1 MPDIQERPDT
11 TRVPLLDLLRV
22 AAVGAVILYHYGFW
36 GPASHGVPQVAMPYL
51 APVAQYGFL
60 GVPVFFAISGFVI
73 AYSAEGRTPIGFAIA
88 RFSRIY
94 PTFVI
99 CMTLTF
105 LATLLVGHAYFQVT
119 WGQWFANLFIAA
131 PMFGQPYM
139 DDAYWSLVIE
149 VVFYAWIALFLAW
162 GIFPRRIDLL
172 IMAWIAITFVNELT
186 VDLPIIEKVFM
197 ADDSGFFA
205 VGLLIYEHYRGR
217 RDMRLYSLLTL
228 AMGTAAFQA
237 VHKLERLGVHTHG
250 SFDPGVVTAI
260 CIISLGTV
268 FAATRVKSLP
278 LPAGFVAAAGGITYP
293 LYLLHL
299 QLGYVILLST
309 TAHPNALS
317 TMLIVA
323 GMALLA
329 WFVWRFLE
337 RPAHNFVKRR
347 LTMLASRYGWPS
359 RLDRAGEARPVPHG
373 VAAPVGAGGIA
384 NH

>member
-1 MPDIQERPDT
+1 MPSAPRLPDS
-11 TRVPLLDLLRV
+11 TRVPVLDLLRL

-36 GPASHGVPQVAMPYL
+36 GTASHDVQKVALPYL

-105 LATLLVGHAYFQVT
+105 LATLLVGHAHFQVT
-119 WGQWFANLFIAA
+119 WGQWLANLFIAA
-131 PMFGQPYM
+131 PMLGQPYM

-149 VVFYAWIALFLAW
+149 VVFYAWIALLLAW
-162 GIFPRRIDLL
+162 GIFPRRIDT
-172 IMAWIAITFVNELT
+172 IIVVWIAITFANELT
-186 VDLPIIEKVFM
+186 LDVPLFEKLFM

-217 RDMRLYSLLTL
+217 RDTRLYSLLTL
-228 AMGTAAFQA
+228 AMGTATFQA

-250 SFDPGVVTAI
+250 SFDPRVVAMICVVSLAI
-260 CIISLGTV
+260 V
-268 FAATRVKSLP
+268 FAATRIKSVP
-278 LPAGFVAAAGGITYP
+278 LPAGFVRAVGGITYP

-299 QLGYVILLST
+299 QLGYVILLLITPTPDVLST
-309 TAHPNALS
+309 TLV
-317 TMLIVA
+317 VA
-323 GMALLA
+323 GMVALA

-337 RPAHNFVKRR
+337 APAHYLVRDR
-347 LTMLASRYGWPS
+347 LTMLAARHGWPS
-359 RLDRAGEARPVPHG
+359 RLGRPG
-373 VAAPVGAGGIA
+373 NALLTDG
-384 NH
+384 

>member
-1 MPDIQERPDT
+1 MPSVPKQQDS
-11 TRVPLLDLLRV
+11 TRVPVLDLLRL

-36 GPASHGVPQVAMPYL
+36 GTASHGVQKVAMPYL

-105 LATLLVGHAYFQVT
+105 LTTLLLGQAHFHVT
-119 WGQWFANLFIAA
+119 WGQWLANLFIAA
-131 PMFGQPYM
+131 PMLGQPYM

-149 VVFYAWIALFLAW
+149 VMFYVWVALLLAW
-162 GIFPRRIDLL
+162 GIFPRKIGTIIL
-172 IMAWIAITFVNELT
+172 AWIAITFANELT
-186 VDLPIIEKVFM
+186 FNLPIVDKLFM
-197 ADDSGFFA
+197 AADSGFFA
-205 VGLLIYEHYRGR
+205 VGLLIYQHYRGR

-228 AMGTAAFQA
+228 AMGTATFQA

-250 SFDPGVVTAI
+250 SFDPRVVTVI
-260 CIISLGTV
+260 CIVSLGTV
-268 FAATRVKSLP
+268 FAATRIKSVP
-278 LPAGFVAAAGGITYP
+278 LPDSLVRAVGGITYP

-299 QLGYVILLST
+299 QLGYVLLLMMTPVPDAVST
-309 TAHPNALS
+309 ALV
-317 TMLIVA
+317 VA
-323 GMALLA
+323 GMVVLA

-337 RPAHNFVKRR
+337 GPAHDLVRDK
-347 LTMLASRYGWPS
+347 LTMLASRHGWPS
-359 RLDRAGEARPVPHG
+359 RLGRPG
-373 VAAPVGAGGIA
+373 NALLTDG
-384 NH
+384 

>member
-1 MPDIQERPDT
+1 M
-11 TRVPLLDLLRV
+11 LDLLRL

-36 GPASHGVPQVAMPYL
+36 GTASHGVQKVAMPYL

-73 AYSAEGRTPIGFAIA
+73 AYSAEGRTPVGFAIA

-105 LATLLVGHAYFQVT
+105 LVTLLLGYPWFQVT
-119 WGQWFANLFIAA
+119 WGQWLANLIIAA
-131 PMFGQPYM
+131 PMLGQPYM

-149 VVFYAWIALFLAW
+149 VVFYAWVALFLAW
-162 GIFPRRIDLL
+162 GVFPRRIDT
-172 IMAWIAITFVNELT
+172 IIVVWIAITFANELT
-186 VDLPIIEKVFM
+186 LDVPLFEKLFM

-228 AMGTAAFQA
+228 AMGTATFQA

-250 SFDPGVVTAI
+250 SFDPRVVAAI
-260 CIISLGTV
+260 CIVSLAIV
-268 FAATRVKSLP
+268 FAATRIKSVLLP
-278 LPAGFVAAAGGITYP
+278 DSVVRAVGGITYP

-299 QLGYVILLST
+299 QLGYVILLLIT
-309 TAHPNALS
+309 PAPNALS
-317 TMLIVA
+317 TTLVVA
-323 GMALLA
+323 GMVVLA

-337 RPAHNFVKRR
+337 APAHYRVRDG
-347 LTMLASRYGWPS
+347 LTTLASRYGWPS
-359 RLDRAGEARPVPHG
+359 RIRAGDARINPG
-373 VAAPVGAGGIA
+373 NIAAPAEAGRIA